1 MFTTIVA
8 WIAFV
13 VGSFFIFI
21 ALLDS
26 IFQFTVSDFQRRM
39 KIRKHYFT
47 GRMAFILIAWF
58 LSGMHLFG

>member
-13 VGSFFIFI
+13 VGSFFILI

-26 IFQFTVSDFQRRM
+26 IFQFTASDFQRKM
-39 KIRKHYFT
+39 GIRIHYFT
-47 GRMAFILIAWF
+47 ARMGFVLIAWF
-58 LSGMHLFG
+58 LSGVHLFG

>member
-13 VGSFFIFI
+13 VGSFFIFM

-26 IFQFTVSDFQRRM
+26 IFKFTLSDFQRRM
-39 KIRKHYFT
+39 KIRRTYFT
-47 GRMAFILIAWF
+47 ARMGFILVVWF